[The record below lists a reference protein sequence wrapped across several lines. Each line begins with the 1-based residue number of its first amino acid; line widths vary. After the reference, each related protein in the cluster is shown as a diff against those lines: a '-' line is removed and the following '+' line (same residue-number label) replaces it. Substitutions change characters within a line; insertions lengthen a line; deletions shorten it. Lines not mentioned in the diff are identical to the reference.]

1 MIITILIILPFLSGL
16 AAFFLS
22 GRSVRNWALAVSL
35 AELCIALYATSVFVP
50 QAGLQQV
57 LNLPWIPALGI
68 HYHVGIDGI
77 GLLLILLTALLM
89 PFILYSTAQ
98 NNLSK
103 PGAYYGLMLLMQAAL
118 MGVFSALDGFLF
130 YVFWEM
136 ALIPIWFLCLLWGKG
151 NTVAVT
157 LKFFIYT
164 LFGSLLMLVA
174 LIYLYLQTPQ
184 PHSFSMAALYAVSG
198 LNANVQ
204 GWLFWAFF
212 LAFAIKIPIFPFHS
226 WQPDTYVTAPAQ
238 GTMLLS
244 GIMLKMGI
252 FGAIRWLIPVLPAGV
267 HNWMP
272 VAVALSVA
280 GAVYASIIAL
290 QQNDLKRLLAYS
302 SMAHVGIMGAGL
314 FSLTGNGLTGV
325 VFQMLAHGI
334 NTVALFYVAD
344 IIERRNNT
352 RNLNQLGGI
361 ALADPRFAVLV
372 FVCVLGAIAFPLT
385 NGFIGEFYLLYGLFE
400 FNPPLSI
407 AGGLTIILSAAYMLQ
422 FYQKTMFGNAAS
434 IPENRVYAGKT
445 ELYVLVPL
453 SALILLTG
461 IYPKPLL
468 NLAAPAIE
476 QILQLAQFETLT
488 N

>member
-1 MIITILIILPFLSGL
+1 MIVTILIVLPLLFGL
-16 AAFFLS
+16 AAIFS
-22 GRSVRNWALAVSL
+22 NGRSVRNAALAVSL
-35 AELCIALYATSVFVP
+35 AEFCLALYAAYSFVP
-50 QAGLQQV
+50 QAGMQQV

-68 HYHVGIDGI
+68 HYHVGVDGI

-89 PFILYSTAQ
+89 PFILYSTPDDIP
-98 NNLSK
+98 K
-103 PGAYYGLMLLMQAAL
+103 PGAYYGLMLVMQAAL
-118 MGVFSALDGFLF
+118 IGVFSALDGFLF

-136 ALIPIWFLCLLWGKG
+136 ALIPIWFLCLLWGRG

-184 PHSFSMAALYAVSG
+184 PHSFSLEVLYAVSN
-198 LNANVQ
+198 LDANVQ

-226 WQPDTYVTAPAQ
+226 WQPDTYVTAPTQ

-252 FGAIRWLIPVLPAGV
+252 YGAMRWLIPVLPMGV

-280 GAVYASIIAL
+280 GAVYASVIAL
-290 QQNDLKRLLAYS
+290 QQNDLKRMLAYS
-302 SMAHVGIMGAGL
+302 SMAHVGIIGAGL
-314 FSLTGNGLTGV
+314 FSLTANGLTGV

-352 RNLNQLGGI
+352 RNLNLLGGI
-361 ALADPRFAVLV
+361 ALADPRFSVLV
-372 FVCVLGAIAFPLT
+372 FVCVLGAVAFPLT

-400 FNPPLSI
+400 YNLPMCI
-407 AGGLTIILSAAYMLQ
+407 AGGLTVILGAAYMLQ
-422 FYQKTMFGNAAS
+422 FFQKTMFGNAIS
-434 IPENRVYAGKT
+434 TPHKPVYAGKS

-453 SALILLTG
+453 TAIILLTG

-476 QILQLAQFETLT
+476 QLLQLAQF
-488 N
+488 